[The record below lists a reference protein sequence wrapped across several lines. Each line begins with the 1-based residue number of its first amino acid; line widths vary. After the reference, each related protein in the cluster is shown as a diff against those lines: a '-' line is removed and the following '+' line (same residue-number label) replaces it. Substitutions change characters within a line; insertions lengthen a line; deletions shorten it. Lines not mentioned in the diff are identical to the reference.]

1 MYLIRS
7 ILHESKEA
15 LIVRFLKGLNYDI
28 RDVVELY
35 EYLDLQELV
44 LQISKVE
51 QQLKG
56 KENFL
61 LERITKLQNMLLL
74 PSRKVP

>member
-1 MYLIRS
+1 MHLIRS

-56 KENFL
+56 KENFP